1 MLTFKH
7 FKDRPTWAAADGYD
21 FNIIDCM
28 SEAAGRINIW
38 RGIVDVILEVPDFE
52 LRVAWYRLPISLVA
66 VVITLAWPLIFWI
79 AGLVLYVQCII
90 NRRKYLNNKSEI
102 VLNNLAVWRRECERR
117 IKRAQG

>member
-7 FKDRPTWAAADGYD
+7 FKDRPSWAAADGYD

-38 RGIVDVILEVPDFE
+38 RGIVDAILEIPDFE
-52 LRVAWYRLPISLVA
+52 LREAWYRLPISLVA
-66 VVITLAWPLIFWI
+66 VAIALAWPLIFWI
-79 AGLVLYVQCII
+79 VGLDSYVKCIR
-90 NRRKYLNNKSEI
+90 NRRKYLNTKSEI
-102 VLNNLAVWRRECERR
+102 VLYNLAVWRRECDRR